1 MEHMARSDMWDDA
14 KHRPLQIGVRAMPQ
28 RGEIVHPYMF
38 YTHMLCKRKAQF
50 FRHTEY
56 FLDVLQLYS
65 SSSTGQWSL
74 PCTSIKI
81 SAFLICGASRSDTR
95 K

>member
-1 MEHMARSDMWDDA
+1 MCARCLTENDVMEYMARSDM
-14 KHRPLQIGVRAMPQ
+14 

-74 PCTSIKI
+74 PVTSGSMLLSSI
-81 SAFLICGASRSDTR
+81 LCLNRSLTT

>member
-1 MEHMARSDMWDDA
+1 MGLCPKTPFSLSCGWIRTMRS
-14 KHRPLQIGVRAMPQ
+14 
-28 RGEIVHPYMF
+28 IVPYMV

>member
-1 MEHMARSDMWDDA
+1 MRSIVPYKLA
-14 KHRPLQIGVRAMPQ
+14 LGPSQICNVYRAMPQ

>member
-1 MEHMARSDMWDDA
+1 MCT
-14 KHRPLQIGVRAMPQ
+14 GAMPQ

-74 PCTSIKI
+74 PMISLQI
-81 SAFLICGASRSDTR
+81 SAFLMCPRSRSDTM

>member
-1 MEHMARSDMWDDA
+1 MEYMARSDM
-14 KHRPLQIGVRAMPQ
+14 

-50 FRHTEY
+50 FFDTPNISWT
-56 FLDVLQLYS
+56 FLQLYS

>member
-1 MEHMARSDMWDDA
+1 MCARCLAENDVMEHMARSDM
-14 KHRPLQIGVRAMPQ
+14 

-38 YTHMLCKRKAQF
+38 YTHMLCKRKTPF

-74 PCTSIKI
+74 PITSERILLSAKI

>member
-1 MEHMARSDMWDDA
+1 MEYMARSDIRDDA
-14 KHRPLQIGVRAMPQ
+14 KHR
-28 RGEIVHPYMF
+28 PYMF

>member
-1 MEHMARSDMWDDA
+1 MEYMASPTCGTMRS
-14 KHRPLQIGVRAMPQ
+14 
-28 RGEIVHPYMF
+28 IVPYMF

>member
-1 MEHMARSDMWDDA
+1 MCARCLAENDVMEYM
-14 KHRPLQIGVRAMPQ
+14 AMPQ
-28 RGEIVHPYMF
+28 RGEIVHPYMV

>member
-1 MEHMARSDMWDDA
+1 MEHMARSDM
-14 KHRPLQIGVRAMPQ
+14 

-65 SSSTGQWSL
+65 SNSTGQWSL
-74 PCTSIKI
+74 PITSIRI
-81 SAFLICGASRSDTR
+81 SAFSILSARRLLTR

>member
-1 MEHMARSDMWDDA
+1 MEYMASPTCGTMLR
-14 KHRPLQIGVRAMPQ
+14 
-28 RGEIVHPYMF
+28 IVPYMF

>member
-1 MEHMARSDMWDDA
+1 MEYMARSDM
-14 KHRPLQIGVRAMPQ
+14 

-38 YTHMLCKRKAQF
+38 YTHMLCKRKTQF

-81 SAFLICGASRSDTR
+81 SAFLICEASRSDTR

>member
-1 MEHMARSDMWDDA
+1 MCARCLAENDVMEYMARSDM
-14 KHRPLQIGVRAMPQ
+14 
-28 RGEIVHPYMF
+28 RGEIVHSYMF

-65 SSSTGQWSL
+65 SRSTGQWSL
-74 PCTSIKI
+74 PITSERILL
-81 SAFLICGASRSDTR
+81 SAKFFFSSSVMR

>member
-1 MEHMARSDMWDDA
+1 MCARCLAENDVMEYMARSDM
-14 KHRPLQIGVRAMPQ
+14 

-74 PCTSIKI
+74 PITSIRI
-81 SAFLICGASRSDTR
+81 AAFWILSAMRSLTR

>member
-1 MEHMARSDMWDDA
+1 MCARCLAENDVMEYMARSDM
-14 KHRPLQIGVRAMPQ
+14 

-74 PCTSIKI
+74 PITSIRI
-81 SAFLICGASRSDTR
+81 SAFSILSAMRSLTR

>member
-1 MEHMARSDMWDDA
+1 MEYMARSD
-14 KHRPLQIGVRAMPQ
+14 I

-56 FLDVLQLYS
+56 FLDVFAALQFQQHLAMVAALHIHQNLGLFDLW
-65 SSSTGQWSL
+65 GQ
-74 PCTSIKI
+74 PV
-81 SAFLICGASRSDTR
+81 
-95 K
+95 

>member
-1 MEHMARSDMWDDA
+1 MEYMARSDMRDDA
-14 KHRPLQIGVRAMPQ
+14 KHRPLHVLYPHALQKKGTV
-28 RGEIVHPYMF
+28 
-38 YTHMLCKRKAQF
+38 F
-50 FRHTEY
+50 FRRTEY
-56 FLDVLQLYS
+56 FLDVLQFYS

-81 SAFLICGASRSDTR
+81 SAFLICGANRSDTR